1 MHRKNSPSTTC
12 HAAITTLAVTMVCFL
27 LMTPAP
33 AQTYQVIHY
42 FGGGESGANP
52 WAGLV
57 RDRAGNFYG
66 TTPNGGNEYG
76 DVFKLSKVGSNWL
89 LTPLHDFEGDT
100 DGAGPYSSLV
110 IGPDGNLYGAT
121 VAGGIN
127 DTCCG
132 TVFKLTPPAT
142 VCKTTLC
149 PWTETILYRFQ
160 GGNDGQGVYG
170 GITFD
175 QAGNIYG
182 TTTNGGGN
190 GCTGPGCGTVFKL
203 TNSQGQWTESII
215 HRFDQ
220 AGDGIEPL
228 ATVTIDQ
235 AGNLYG
241 TTAGGGS
248 AGYGTVY
255 ELSPNGSGWTERV
268 LYSFQNGADG
278 RKPTG
283 AVVFDAA
290 GNLYSNTYNGGS
302 GGGGTIF
309 ELTPSGN
316 NWTFNLLYSFVTAF
330 NNGGPWATL
339 VMDSAGS
346 FYGTTYASGHGDGS
360 VFKLTPSNGGWIETD
375 LRDFGYT
382 DGSTSFGSVVLDP
395 SGNAYGVAYEGGNSR
410 NCTGGCGLVWQ
421 ITQ

>member
-1 MHRKNSPSTTC
+1 M
-12 HAAITTLAVTMVCFL
+12 ACFL
-27 LMTPAP
+27 LITAAP
-33 AQTYQVIHY
+33 AQSYQVIHN
-42 FGGGESGANP
+42 FSGGESGANP

-57 RDRAGNFYG
+57 RDRAGNLYG
-66 TTPNGGNEYG
+66 TTPNGGTEYG
-76 DVFKLSKVGSNWL
+76 DVFKLSQVGSNWI
-89 LTPLHDFEGDT
+89 LTPLHDFVGDT

-160 GGNDGQGVYG
+160 GGNDGQGPYG

-182 TTTNGGGN
+182 TTTQGGGT
-190 GCTGPGCGTVFKL
+190 GCTGPGCGTLFKL
-203 TNSQGQWTESII
+203 TNSQGHWTESIL
-215 HRFDQ
+215 HRFNDN
-220 AGDGIEPL
+220 GDGNEPL
-228 ATVTIDQ
+228 STVTMDE

-255 ELSPNGSGWTERV
+255 ELSPNGSGWTERI
-268 LYSFQNGADG
+268 LYSFQNALDG
-278 RKPTG
+278 RKPSG
-283 AVVFDAA
+283 GVVFDAA
-290 GNLYSNTYNGGS
+290 GNLFGAAYNGGS

-316 NWTFNLLYSFVTAF
+316 SWTFNLLFSFVTAF
-330 NNGGPWATL
+330 HNGGPWATL
-339 VMDSAGS
+339 AIDSAGS
-346 FYGTTYASGHGDGS
+346 LYGTTYAAGFGDGS
-360 VFKLTPSNGGWIETD
+360 VFKLTPSNGSWTETD
-375 LRDFGYT
+375 LIDFGYNN
-382 DGSTSFGSVVLDP
+382 GSTSFGSVIFDP
-395 SGNAYGVAYEGGNSR
+395 SGNAYGVAYQGGNSR
-410 NCTGGCGLVWQ
+410 NCTGGCGVVWE